1 MKTLR
6 IDIIADIVCPWSEIG
21 YRRLKSAIMSVNQ
34 QLHSDIHWHPYELN
48 PVLSP
53 DGTNLYQYIKK
64 QQHLSDKELAKRMAK
79 VRSWA
84 DEVNF
89 EIQQDSSS
97 DIFNTRKAHQLLL
110 WSTAGGNTERLR
122 QEMCHAYFKHNLNIS
137 NDQVLERIGTEVGI
151 DNKTTREVIHDKT
164 WEQTVISTEKQWLDA
179 GINKTPTIIFEQK
192 IVLSGV
198 KSQQEYADCIQ
209 QLLPTLQHIH

>member
-21 YRRLKSAIMSVNQ
+21 YRRLRSALMSVNQ

-53 DGTNLYQYIKK
+53 DGANLYQYIKK
-64 QQHLSDKELAKRMAK
+64 QHQLSDAELAKRMAK

-84 DEVNF
+84 DEVKF
-89 EIQQDSSS
+89 TIQQDASS

-110 WSTAGGNTERLR
+110 WSTARGNTKQLR
-122 QEMCHAYFKHNLNIS
+122 QEMCHAYFTHNADLS
-137 NDQVLERIGTEVGI
+137 NDQVLEQIGAIVGI
-151 DNKTTREVIHDKT
+151 ETKTIREIIHDKT
-164 WEQTVISTEKQWLDA
+164 WEQAVISTEKQWLDA
-179 GINKTPTIIFEQK
+179 GINKTPTIIFEQN

-198 KSQQEYADCIQ
+198 KSQQEYEDCIR
-209 QLLPTLQHIH
+209 QLLPILQHIH